1 MFKRVVVPLDDSD
14 GARKALD
21 FAVQWSRACGGQLRL
36 VHYLD
41 VQAFPNAHG
50 YGQPVIHLAQQAAE
64 SFLAQHK
71 ARLEKTGLHVET
83 SLCLA
88 TGKRLGESI
97 AEDAAGWDADLI
109 VLGSHGRKGL
119 SRALLGSGAEQI
131 IRHATV
137 PTLVI
142 PVTAAV

>member
-1 MFKRVVVPLDDSD
+1 MFKRVVVPVDDSE

-21 FAVQWSRACGGQLRL
+21 FAARWSQTRGGQLRL

-64 SFLAQHK
+64 SFLAQQK
-71 ARLEKTGLHVET
+71 TQLEKTGLHVET

-97 AEDAAGWDADLI
+97 AEDAAAWGADLI

-137 PTLVI
+137 PTLMI
-142 PVTAAV
+142 PAGAAV